1 MQRIALCVLALAAV
15 VLVSGCKDKNKGMAM
30 GPAQSSSL
38 AYEEPAT
45 DYYGPGSLNPPARTT
60 PAGNEYTEYEVYT
73 PTDARASS
81 SYSGGYSGSYSS
93 GNTVAVS
100 PPAQQ
105 VFAARPCTSRLQ
117 RDADR
122 WPAARGHQGRDV
134 VFAGPQLLCRGHVQ
148 VADDLRRQSWD
159 IAKSQY
165 APRRPG
171 TGHPVGASLRDRV
184 ALKSRKRGRGIADQ
198 ARVEVV
204 EKDRTERSC
213 GKACGMVVR
222 QSARAS
228 SLRSVPRL
236 KTWGTRAGGR

>member
-100 PPAQQ
+100 PPVQQ
-105 VFAARPCTSRLQ
+105 VSQPAPA
-117 RDADR
+117 
-122 WPAARGHQGRDV
+122 PAA
-134 VFAGPQLLCRGHVQ
+134 F
-148 VADDLRRQSWD
+148 S
-159 IAKSQY
+159 
-165 APRRPG
+165 
-171 TGHPVGASLRDRV
+171 
-184 ALKSRKRGRGIADQ
+184 
-198 ARVEVV
+198 
-204 EKDRTERSC
+204 
-213 GKACGMVVR
+213 
-222 QSARAS
+222 
-228 SLRSVPRL
+228 
-236 KTWGTRAGGR
+236 GTRTGGRRHVVTKGETLYSLARNYYAGDMSKWRMIYDANRGTLQNPNMLRVGQELVIP